1 MSRTTDTEL
10 ENKKVAPKQKYNIR
24 LSTTQILFIFLAII
38 FVSFSLINEDFF
50 SVYNITSLL
59 TNISFSGIVAVV
71 LTLII
76 ISGGLDISVGGVIG
90 LTSVV
95 VAGLFAQPDPLPIG
109 IILIIGLGTGALVG
123 LLNGLCITVLD
134 MDPIITTLGSMAIT
148 RGLAYVISKS
158 LSLLMMEDVTDF
170 ISNGTLFYVPV
181 PIIIFSIITLLFVFI
196 LHYTKFGRKV
206 YAIGANDIS
215 ANIAGIAVK
224 RVKLILYTLCG
235 LAASLSGIILLG
247 QTAVGMPQ
255 HGLGTELEVITAV
268 LLGGT
273 ALSGGK
279 GKIFGT
285 LAGVLILGVLFNGL
299 TMIGLR
305 FVHLKIF
312 QGLLLLVAVAS
323 YEMKTRKERTR

>member
-1 MSRTTDTEL
+1 MSSTTDIKM
-10 ENKKVAPKQKYNIR
+10 ENKKAAPEKKFNIR
-24 LSTTQILFIFLAII
+24 LSTTQILFVFLGII

-95 VAGLFAQPDPLPIG
+95 VAGLFAQPDPLPIWL
-109 IILIIGLGTGALVG
+109 ILMIGLGTGALVG
-123 LLNGLCITVLD
+123 LINGLCITVLD
-134 MDPIITTLGSMAIT
+134 MDPIITTLGTMAIT

-170 ISNGTLFYVPV
+170 ISNGTIFFIPV
-181 PIIIFSIITLLFVFI
+181 PIIIFAIITLLFVFI

-215 ANIAGIAVK
+215 AHIAGIAVK

-323 YEMKTRKERTR
+323 YEMKTRKERTT